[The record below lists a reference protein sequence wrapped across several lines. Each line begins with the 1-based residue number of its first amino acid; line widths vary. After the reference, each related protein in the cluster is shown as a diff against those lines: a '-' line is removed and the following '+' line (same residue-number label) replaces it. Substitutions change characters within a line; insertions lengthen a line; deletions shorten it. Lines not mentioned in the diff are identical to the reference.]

1 MRPDTFFAAFFQVC
15 GDSFPISLPKSI
27 CKVPPKPYF
36 YTRQIRSIGNSQ
48 IPRSTMKFSLYLG
61 KYSGIKVFIHWTF
74 SLLLVWIILSNMRS
88 GIPWADTWWT
98 LLFVVLIFVC
108 VILHEFGHA
117 LTAQRYG
124 IQTRD
129 IILLPIGGLARL
141 EKLPE
146 EPRQELKVAIAGPMV
161 NIALFFLL
169 AVLISFTGFD
179 VNLLEEPRLDGNS
192 IWLFLASANLFLALF
207 NLLPAFP
214 MDGGRVLRALLS
226 TRMPRIKATE
236 IAGGIGQVMA
246 IAFVF
251 FGLFNNPV
259 LVLIGIFIFLGAQ
272 AEVNQTKQQSF
283 LEGYTVADVLMREFP
298 LLAFDAPLQKAIDK
312 LLDGQATHFVVVK
325 EDSPI
330 GTLSREGIVRGLQQG
345 SPGSSIESVFDTDPL
360 KLETSLALQEAFKKM
375 ASSGK
380 KVALVYEAQHFLG
393 IVDQENISEFIM
405 VKNAMNQ

>member
-1 MRPDTFFAAFFQVC
+1 MNPKVVYAIFSPFHTT
-15 GDSFPISLPKSI
+15 SFPISLPRGV
-27 CKVPPKPYF
+27 CKVVSKPYF
-36 YTRQIRSIGNSQ
+36 YRNQQGIRANSLT
-48 IPRSTMKFSLYLG
+48 PLLTMKFSLYLG

-74 SLLLVWIILSNMRS
+74 SLLLAWIILSNMRS
-88 GIPWADTWWT
+88 GTPWVDTGWT
-98 LLFVVLIFVC
+98 LIFVLLIFVC

-146 EPRQELKVAIAGPMV
+146 EPRQELKVAIAGPLV

-179 VNLLEEPRLDGNS
+179 VNLLEEPKLNGNS

-226 TRMPRIKATE
+226 TRMPRTKATE

-251 FGLFNNPV
+251 FGLFTNPV

-272 AEVNQTKQQSF
+272 TEVNQTKQQSF
-283 LEGYTVADVLMREFP
+283 MEGYRVGDVLMRKFP
-298 LLAFDAPLQKAIDK
+298 ILAFDAPLQKAIDK

-345 SPGSSIESVFDTDPL
+345 SPESSIEKTFDTKPL
-360 KLETSLALQEAFKKM
+360 KLEVSSPLQEAFKKM
-375 ASSGK
+375 ASENK
-380 KVALVYEAQHFLG
+380 KVALVYEANHFLG

-405 VKNAMNQ
+405 VKNALEQ